1 MNLNNLELQGV
12 EMIALNKLRPED
24 IQEKI
29 DLNAKQGI
37 DIFQLKELIE
47 QEKLD
52 FEWTIIRATVQVQ
65 CYKEQLEYINK
76 KIKEQADGV
85 R

>member
-1 MNLNNLELQGV
+1 
-12 EMIALNKLRPED
+12 MILNKLNPES

-37 DIFQLKELIE
+37 DIYKLKELIE

-52 FEWTIIRATVQVQ
+52 FEWVVIRSTVQVQ
-65 CYKEQLEYINK
+65 LYKEQLEYINK
-76 KIKEQADGV
+76 KIEEKSNV
-85 R
+85 IR